1 MVFVGERMIETLV
14 AFHHIGLAVRDFAAA
29 REFYALQGYHCDVPV
44 TDPLQDVEL
53 LFCTKTGSPSVELVK
68 PLHERSPVANH
79 LKQQSECFYHV
90 CFEVSELQ
98 AALKTV
104 YGVRRY
110 LCVSPPK
117 PAVLFGG
124 RHVSFYYSRGIGLVE
139 FLDPATA
146 AQDGGYLPSSAN

>member
-1 MVFVGERMIETLV
+1 MAETLV

-90 CFEVSELQ
+90 CFEVSELL

-139 FLDPATA
+139 FLEPAKA